1 MDLTSFRRITKNET
15 ENYRLYRIGYVP
27 VRYHVKVKAEANPF
41 LPEFDQYFFNRT
53 KRRAELAKE
62 CKQITTFIP
71 CKDRKNSR
79 VTLRRVSLKSA

>member
-41 LPEFDQYFFNRT
+41 LPEFDEYFSDRT
-53 KRRAELAKE
+53 KRRAELAIE
-62 CKQITTFIP
+62 CKQITTFMTS
-71 CKDRKNSR
+71 KASKNSR